1 MKMLTNLNVSRF
13 FRNCAVAAL
22 LCGIA
27 ISSGGTSQLTA
38 QAEPF
43 TVEKVRFTSVPALN
57 SLQHGSVTTALATF
71 ISGMADGDA
80 EAVWMFASEEEQA
93 AFGTEEATYA
103 AYAEDFPALTQ
114 ASEVTVEKIWDEGET
129 PFVALSLIDQSGRA
143 YKASVGFWLDDAGD
157 WKVISCKV
165 RPTSERSA

>member
-1 MKMLTNLNVSRF
+1 MLIIPNVQRF
-13 FRNCAVAAL
+13 ARNCAVAAL
-22 LCGIA
+22 LCGVA
-27 ISSGGTSQLTA
+27 ISSGGTAQLTA

-43 TVEKVRFTSVPALN
+43 TVEKVRFSTAPYLN
-57 SLQHGSVTTALATF
+57 SLHHGDVTTAVATF

-103 AYAEDFPALTQ
+103 AYAEDFPALTR
-114 ASEVTVEKIWDEGET
+114 ASEVTVERIWNEGET
-129 PFVALSLIDQSGRA
+129 PFVALTLMDASGRA

-157 WKVISCKV
+157 WKVISLDV
-165 RPTSERSA
+165 GPVAERAA